1 MSDLAKQFTLALLM
15 SSALMGCSKK
25 EESAASDAAVAME
38 SAGAESKAAPADNVA
53 QNPEQ
58 LLSTQQS
65 ALEQSRQ
72 LVKSS
77 QLQFEVKEVLK
88 TTATLEQQLLKYNG
102 YVEEKQIN
110 YQVSDSSRRDHIDGS
125 ISIYEKITPTAQL
138 TVRIPNDQVTAFLN
152 NLLSL
157 MLNFNSQAYEAKRYE
172 LKLLEEKLNT
182 ANQSSSASNAINNQL
197 QQLTNLEVKDRLAYS
212 TIRLDFFQQPQVRKT
227 HDLNIDRIA
236 TLDSEPL
243 LSRMWESIKIGLHG
257 FKEVLIWLSMF
268 WPLYVVIG
276 LFWFIRR
283 CFKRR
288 ALKNN

>member
-1 MSDLAKQFTLALLM
+1 MSDLAKKLTLILIV
-15 SSALMGCSKK
+15 SSTLIGCSKK
-25 EESAASDAAVAME
+25 EEGIANDASVAAEHTTDHSEAIRANAA
-38 SAGAESKAAPADNVA
+38 K
-53 QNPEQ
+53 NPEQ
-58 LLSTQQS
+58 LVSTQQS

-152 NLLSL
+152 NLLPL

-172 LKLLEEKLNT
+172 LKLLEDKLNT
-182 ANQSSSASNAINNQL
+182 ANQSNSASNAVNNQL